1 MEKLQLPHAKLFYF
15 SAELYKNHTITEN
28 EKLKLKEMVIND
40 EPQVFE
46 LLERYQAN
54 GNETEF
60 VNGLLSLL
68 RPHQRQLF
76 QPQPTQQTQIT
87 YQQRTYEHEQPVP
100 PQPIVQQQPKV
111 QQQQQQAQRETFST
125 NSHQQPEHQENNINN
140 QEPLNPNNEEIAQFI
155 EKHPDCPDEI
165 SSPLGLKLLK
175 RKQKA
180 QKANPQVKDYLKP
193 YKIDQE

>member
-76 QPQPTQQTQIT
+76 QPQTTQQDQGN
-87 YQQRTYEHEQPVP
+87 YKQRTYEPEQHVP
-100 PQPIVQQQPKV
+100 PQPIVQQQPKLG
-111 QQQQQQAQRETFST
+111 QQDQGRRDKFSNNT
-125 NSHQQPEHQENNINN
+125 QQQPENQESNINN